1 MQSNTAFK
9 LAPAVA
15 GDRRIDVSVEDESA
29 IVQLSDWIE
38 GLGWSTQKTMKL
50 DEELLDEMHM
60 LITAARLKMK
70 RQRSMHDENAVPA
83 KVLSFPR
90 FD

>member
-50 DEELLDEMHM
+50 DEELLDEMYM
-60 LITAARLKMK
+60 LITAARLKLK
-70 RQRSMHDENAVPA
+70 RQRAMQDEDAVPA